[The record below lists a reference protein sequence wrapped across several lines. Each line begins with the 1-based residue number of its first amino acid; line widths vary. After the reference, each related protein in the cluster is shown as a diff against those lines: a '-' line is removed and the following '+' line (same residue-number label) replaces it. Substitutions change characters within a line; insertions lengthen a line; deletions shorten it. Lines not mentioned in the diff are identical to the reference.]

1 MSERVESKEAFKL
14 SVDNQAKMIKT
25 IVFLREVMS
34 KPIFSVITTGRG
46 EKDAKALEETF
57 NNWEITK
64 KVFEEKIGKSKA
76 IEFLVVD
83 AGENAEFPEICDSK
97 VISPEEYEEYRREL
111 WKAGIIKYP
120 WWDTPA
126 IGRNL
131 GFKHAK
137 GRIVVFHDIDSLF
150 STGTEM
156 DDAYIVSEL
165 DKYENYF
172 EVMYSAFK
180 RKDIV
185 ATVPSLRPR
194 DSLKLGRRFGIMGA
208 NLITR
213 LSLKFPTIEILG
225 IPVIG
230 ASVPGCSM
238 TLLHDVACKMF
249 RNGYGPYDSE
259 LGVSEDHKIS
269 RLMTRFGRVSYERC
283 AGVFTRTISRVS
295 DGYDIAKALGYAI
308 KGSTYYIFPGLF
320 KYRKHSLTI

>member
-1 MSERVESKEAFKL
+1 M
-14 SVDNQAKMIKT
+14 
-25 IVFLREVMS
+25 
-34 KPIFSVITTGRG
+34 FSVITTGRG
-46 EKDAKALEETF
+46 EKDTKALDETF
-57 NNWEITK
+57 NNWEIAK
-64 KVFEEKIGKSKA
+64 KVFEEKTGKHNS

-97 VISPEEYEEYRREL
+97 VISPVEYEKYRKEL
-111 WKAGIIKYP
+111 WNAGIIKYP
-120 WWDTPA
+120 EWDTPA

-131 GFKHAK
+131 GFKNAK
-137 GRIVVFHDIDSLF
+137 GKMIVFHDIDSLF

-156 DDAYIVSEL
+156 DENYIFSEL

-194 DSLKLGRRFGIMGA
+194 DSLNLGRRFGIMGA
-208 NLITR
+208 NLLTR
-213 LSLKFPTIEILG
+213 VSLKFPTIEILG
-225 IPVIG
+225 IPVVG

-238 TLLHDVACKMF
+238 ALLRDVGYRLFK
-249 RNGYGPYDSE
+249 NGYGPYDSE

-269 RLMTRFGRVSYERC
+269 RFMSRLGRISYERC

-295 DGYDIAKALGYAI
+295 DGYDIAKSLGYAI
-308 KGSTYYIFPGLF
+308 KGSTYYLFPGLF

>member
-1 MSERVESKEAFKL
+1 MQR
-14 SVDNQAKMIKT
+14 
-25 IVFLREVMS
+25 
-34 KPIFSVITTGRG
+34 PIFSVITTGRG
-46 EKDAKALEETF
+46 EKDTRALKETF
-57 NNWEITK
+57 NNWEIAK
-64 KVFEEKIGKSKA
+64 KVFEEKTGKSKA
-76 IEFLVVD
+76 VEFLIAD
-83 AGENAEFPEICDSK
+83 AGENAEFPEICDST

-120 WWDTPA
+120 RWDTPA

-137 GRIVVFHDIDSLF
+137 GRIVVFHDIDTLF
-150 STGTEM
+150 STGTQM
-156 DDAYIVSEL
+156 DDAYIFSEL

-172 EVMYSAFK
+172 EVMYYAFK

-208 NLITR
+208 NFMTR
-213 LSLKFPTIEILG
+213 LSLKFPTVRIGG
-225 IPVIG
+225 IAIIG

-238 TLLHDVACKMF
+238 AMLHDVACRMSS
-249 RNGYGPYDSE
+249 NGYGPYDPE
-259 LGVSEDHKIS
+259 LGVAEDHKIS
-269 RLMTRFGRVSYERC
+269 RLMSRFGRISYERC
-283 AGVFTRTISRVS
+283 AGVFTRTRNRVS

-320 KYRKHSLTI
+320 KYRRHSLTI